1 MIRWDPVGEHIIVE
15 CLEQLALHV
24 LSVHHQL
31 RFASFS
37 RQLNVSIYFLGVR
50 APLVAVVIPRD
61 PVAHPRVP

>member
-37 RQLNVSIYFLGVR
+37 RQLHVSPYFYRLYAALSSPSRFPAYGW
-50 APLVAVVIPRD
+50 RD
-61 PVAHPRVP
+61 VHR